1 VEERFIK
8 ISKRFK
14 NKKMRLIRF
23 RKDGIE
29 RPGIIS
35 NDDRKFDVTEFGQ
48 DFDGNFFTT
57 NGIVKLR
64 EWLDINLA
72 ALPELP
78 GNIELAAPLV
88 KPGKMICIGLN
99 FSDHAKE
106 SGMEIPSEPIIFM
119 KATSSV
125 VGPNDDLYLPRGSV
139 KTDWEVE
146 LAVVIGRKASYVSE
160 ADALNYVAGFVLHND
175 YSERSFQL
183 ERGGQWVKGKSCDSF
198 APLGPFLATKDEIID
213 FNNLHMW
220 LRVNGDL
227 KQNGNTSNMIFK
239 VPFLISYLSQFMSLH
254 PGDIIST
261 GTPAGVGLGLDPQ
274 QFLKDGDMVE
284 LGIDYLGTSMQ
295 RVRKLQH

>member
-35 NDDRKFDVTEFGQ
+35 NDDRKFDVTDFGQ

-57 NGIVKLR
+57 NGIEKLR